1 MRLGKTRLK
10 SKYLAIQHFY
20 QEKNWSIN
28 WLCKQLGIARA
39 SYYKWLNRNIPEQE
53 KENIKLAELIREYD
67 DRFGHI
73 LGYRRMTAWINHF
86 NGTNY
91 SKNRIH
97 RIMKKLGIHSVI
109 RKKKKKY
116 ASSTPETTAE
126 NILKRDFYA
135 EKPNEKWSTDVSE
148 FKIPGEKK
156 KLYLSAILDLYD
168 RSIVSY
174 VIRTRNDNRL
184 VFQTF
189 DNAVTENP
197 DAKPIFHSDRGF
209 QYTSKIFQT
218 KLREMEIEQSMSRV
232 GHCIDNGPTEGLW
245 GIIKSEMY
253 CMYEIT
259 DEKSLR
265 NAIKSYI
272 NFYNNER
279 PQERYGC
286 KTPAQVRAE
295 ALETDTPIQY
305 PIPENKRIKKYK
317 SKWVA

>member
-1 MRLGKTRLK
+1 VKLGKTKLN
-10 SKYLAIQHFY
+10 SKYLAIQHFHK
-20 QEKNWSIN
+20 EKNWSIN
-28 WLCKQLGIARA
+28 WMCKQLGIARA

-53 KENIKLAELIREYD
+53 KDNIKLAELIREYD
-67 DRFGHI
+67 DRFRHI
-73 LGYRRMTAWINHF
+73 LGYRRMAAWINHF

-109 RKKKKKY
+109 RNKKKKY

-126 NILKRDFYA
+126 NILKSDFYA

-189 DNAVTENP
+189 DKAVTENP
-197 DAKPIFHSDRGF
+197 DAKPIFHSDRGY
-209 QYTSKIFQT
+209 QYTSKVF
-218 KLREMEIEQSMSRV
+218 
-232 GHCIDNGPTEGLW
+232 
-245 GIIKSEMY
+245 
-253 CMYEIT
+253 
-259 DEKSLR
+259 
-265 NAIKSYI
+265 
-272 NFYNNER
+272 
-279 PQERYGC
+279 
-286 KTPAQVRAE
+286 
-295 ALETDTPIQY
+295 
-305 PIPENKRIKKYK
+305 
-317 SKWVA
+317 